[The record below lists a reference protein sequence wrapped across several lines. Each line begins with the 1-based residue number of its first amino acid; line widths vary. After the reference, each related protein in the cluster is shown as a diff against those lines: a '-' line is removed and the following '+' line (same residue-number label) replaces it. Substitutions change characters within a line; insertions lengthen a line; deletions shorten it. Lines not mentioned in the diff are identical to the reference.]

1 MSQKPRLPPDSNK
14 AQHANIIEFSNSK
27 HRTDAQIGVTRKRDL
42 ERLQDS
48 TRNLVILHSKLSELK
63 ENLEALQKVLAGT
76 SGGHSGLTEAVRKY
90 LCMLENLNGLPL
102 HEKA

>member
-1 MSQKPRLPPDSNK
+1 M
-14 AQHANIIEFSNSK
+14 
-27 HRTDAQIGVTRKRDL
+27 
-42 ERLQDS
+42 
-48 TRNLVILHSKLSELK
+48 ILHSNLSELK

-76 SGGHSGLTEAVRKY
+76 SGGHSGLTEAVCKY